1 MRIKYEEQ
9 LKTLHE
15 ELVRMGG
22 MCEQAIA
29 LAVQALNDR
38 QMSLLDKAEEIDRG
52 IDKME
57 REIESLCLRIL
68 LQQQPVAADLRTI
81 SAALK
86 MISDV
91 ERIGDQATDIAEI
104 GRHLLSQ
111 KQQETGHIP
120 TMAAEAIQMVNNSI
134 DAFVQQ
140 DLTLARQVI
149 DYDDVVDNWFDT
161 IRQELIQ
168 RVVAAPEEGER
179 CIDLLMVAKYLER
192 IADHATNIAEWAEY
206 AITGKRSKDG
216 VIPE

>member
-1 MRIKYEEQ
+1 MRIRYEEQ

-15 ELVRMGG
+15 ELVRMGS

-29 LAVQALNDR
+29 LAVQALNKRDET
-38 QMSLLDKAEEIDRG
+38 LLDKAEEIDQG

-57 REIESLCLRIL
+57 REIETLCLRVL

-91 ERIGDQATDIAEI
+91 ERIGDQASDIAEI
-104 GRHLLSQ
+104 GRHLLCHSQ
-111 KQQETGHIP
+111 QSIGHIP
-120 TMAAEAIQMVNNSI
+120 TMAAEAIKMVNNSI

-149 DYDDVVDNWFDT
+149 DYDDVVDNWFAT

-168 RVVAAPEEGER
+168 RVVTAPEDGEH

>member
-1 MRIKYEEQ
+1 MRIRYEEQ

-15 ELVRMGG
+15 ELVRMGS

-29 LAVQALNDR
+29 LAVQALNKRDEA
-38 QMSLLDKAEEIDRG
+38 LLDRAEEIDQG

-104 GRHLLSQ
+104 GRHLLNHN
-111 KQQETGHIP
+111 QQSIGHIP
-120 TMAAEAIQMVNNSI
+120 TMATEAIKMVNDSI

-149 DYDDVVDNWFDT
+149 DYDDVVDNWFAT

-168 RVVAAPEEGER
+168 RVVTVPQEGEH

-206 AITGKRSKDG
+206 SITGKRSKDG
-216 VIPE
+216 VILE